1 VTWAGEALAAIRKI
15 VLIEERIGGLTE
27 QVKVLADSYVELDRR
42 LLKMEAKFEL
52 LERLSGRPRK
62 DLPAARPDRKQNP
75 RGLNKKS
82 VLAFAVHNKR
92 LVNERKAVTE
102 IAGWMGTC
110 ARAAG
115 RDLQHRY

>member
-52 LERLSGRPRK
+52 LENLSGRQAK
-62 DLPAARPDRKQNP
+62 ALPASSSRNRK
-75 RGLNKKS
+75 S
-82 VLAFAVHNKR
+82 KR
-92 LVNERKAVTE
+92 
-102 IAGWMGTC
+102 
-110 ARAAG
+110 
-115 RDLQHRY
+115 D